1 MKTSILA
8 AIVASAGMTLTQAA
22 WANPPGRGGF
32 SGGIPHFSN
41 PANFARPIAARPIYG
56 ARPGNIQRSYYGSSQ
71 NQVVRNVLPTF
82 QTGSRLPSRSF
93 ATNSAS
99 PDAATTTA
107 TTAARN
113 TQNQNNRVSFT
124 EASRRYNHARHDR
137 GWWQRHY
144 SNIVLVDDGYY
155 YWDSGYWY
163 PAWGYDPS
171 YDSYP
176 YDGPI
181 YGFDG
186 LNPDQV
192 VVDVQTQLQR
202 NGYYSNAISGVLD
215 PSTQAAIA
223 AYQQD
228 HNLSIT
234 GVVDSATV
242 ASLGLT

>member
-1 MKTSILA
+1 M
-8 AIVASAGMTLTQAA
+8 
-22 WANPPGRGGF
+22 R
-32 SGGIPHFSN
+32 
-41 PANFARPIAARPIYG
+41 PAYG
-56 ARPGNIQRSYYGSSQ
+56 AMPGSNIQRSYVPSQGQGVRSVRPPVQVGSQ
-71 NQVVRNVLPTF
+71 
-82 QTGSRLPSRSF
+82 LPSRSF
-93 ATNSAS
+93 SINSAL
-99 PDAATTTA
+99 PRAATT

-113 TQNQNNRVSFT
+113 VQNQNNRVSFA
-124 EASRRYNHARHDR
+124 EASRQYSHARHDR
-137 GWWQRHY
+137 DWWQRHY

-163 PAWGYDPS
+163 PAWGYDPT
-171 YDSYP
+171 YNTYP

-192 VVDVQTQLQR
+192 VSDVQTRLQGA
-202 NGYYSNAISGVLD
+202 GYYKGAISGALD
-215 PSTQAAIA
+215 PTTQAAIA

-234 GVVDSATV
+234 GIVDAATV